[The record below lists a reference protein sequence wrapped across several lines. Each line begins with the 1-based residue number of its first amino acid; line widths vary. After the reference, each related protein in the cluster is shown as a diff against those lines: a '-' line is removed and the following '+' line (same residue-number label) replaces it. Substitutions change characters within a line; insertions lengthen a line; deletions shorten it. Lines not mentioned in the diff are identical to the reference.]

1 MARPTSFRLSEE
13 LLDRLDKEAGARGI
27 SVTALVA
34 NVLDE
39 GLKTRGFPG
48 IVYRDGPVGRRAT
61 ILGGPDV
68 WEVIRAL
75 KQASGPAER
84 RIKTLAQQLDLPA
97 KRIRLALDFY
107 AAFPEEI
114 DARIAAD
121 ERAAMRLRD
130 LIERRERLLAT

>member
-121 ERAAMRLRD
+121 ESAATRLRD